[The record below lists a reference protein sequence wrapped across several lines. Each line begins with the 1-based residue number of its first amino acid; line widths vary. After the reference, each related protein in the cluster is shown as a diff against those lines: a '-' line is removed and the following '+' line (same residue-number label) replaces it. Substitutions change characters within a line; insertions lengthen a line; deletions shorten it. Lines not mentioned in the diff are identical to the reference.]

1 MEKLGKA
8 LLGVIVL
15 ALLIAIVLGFPTM
28 WLWNYLMPDLFGL
41 QDITIW
47 QAFAMNMLSS
57 LLFKA
62 NVSSKKD

>member
-41 QDITIW
+41 QEITIW
-47 QAFAMNMLSS
+47 QAFAMNILSS